1 MNYLPDFVRKLVDDF
16 DRLPGIGP
24 KTATRLAFFVLQ
36 DQKMAEQFALDLSE
50 ASGKT
55 IFCLQCQN
63 LADQTLCSI
72 CRDPNRNQ
80 KQICIVAHSQ
90 DLEAVERVQNYR
102 GTYHIL
108 HGVLNPLEGIT
119 PEALKVTEL
128 MQRIKDHATDEVILA
143 LDPTIEGEATALYL
157 AKILRPTGV
166 KITKPARGLPMGSN
180 IEYTDEVTL
189 SSALENRKEV

>member
-1 MNYLPDFVRKLVDDF
+1 MNYLPDFVRKLVEHF

-24 KTATRLAFFVLQ
+24 KAATRLAFFVLQ
-36 DQKMAEQFALDLSE
+36 DQSSAQQFAADLAE
-50 ASGKT
+50 ASSKT

-63 LADQTLCSI
+63 LSDQTLCSI
-72 CRDPNRNQ
+72 CRDANRNQ
-80 KQICIVAHSQ
+80 QQICVVAQSQ

-108 HGVLNPLEGIT
+108 HGLLNPLEGIT
-119 PEALKVTEL
+119 PEALKVKEL
-128 MQRIKDHATDEVILA
+128 MQRIKDHQIQEIILA
-143 LDPTIEGEATALYL
+143 LDPTIEGESTALYL
-157 AKILRPTGV
+157 TKIIKPAGI

-180 IEYTDEVTL
+180 IEYTDEITL